1 MSSSAERQT
10 DGADAAEREATLDVV
25 LGTLRRRR
33 VCRSYTSQPV
43 GERELKLLLEAA
55 RWAPSA
61 GNRRINKFLVV
72 RDAEKIKLVR
82 QVAPGMLGVPTALI
96 VICTDRRRADEEGVK
111 LDQDERNT
119 WIDVGAAAQNVM
131 LAAEALGLG
140 SCPLTSFSL
149 EGVRVILELPDHLVP
164 DYVVQLGHRA
174 PAPRQPVSPTR
185 RRITVE
191 DLSYWERVAHDI

>member
-1 MSSSAERQT
+1 MS
-10 DGADAAEREATLDVV
+10 GASRGTEVAVTTGREAADVV
-25 LGTLRRRR
+25 LATMRRRR
-33 VCRSYTSQPV
+33 VCRSFTSQPV
-43 GERELKLLLEAA
+43 GEHELRVLLEAA

-72 RDAEKIKLVR
+72 RDPEKIKLVR
-82 QVAPGMLGVPTALI
+82 QVAPGMLGLPTALI
-96 VICTDRRRADEEGVK
+96 VICTDTRRAAEEGVK

-131 LAAEALGLG
+131 LAAQNLGLG
-140 SCPLTSFSL
+140 SCPLTSFSV

-164 DYVVQLGHRA
+164 DYIVQLGHRA
-174 PAPRQPVSPTR
+174 QAPSPPASPTR

-191 DLSYWERVAHDI
+191 DLAYWERVPHDA

>member
-1 MSSSAERQT
+1 MSSAEPQVG
-10 DGADAAEREATLDVV
+10 GAAVAGRETATVDAV
-25 LGTLRRRR
+25 LGTMRRRR

-96 VICTDRRRADEEGVK
+96 VICTDRTRADEEGVK
-111 LDQDERNT
+111 LHQDQRNT
-119 WIDVGAAAQNVM
+119 WVDVGAAAQNVM

-140 SCPLTSFSL
+140 SCPLTSFSV
-149 EGVRVILELPDHLVP
+149 EGVRVILGLPDHLLP
-164 DYVVQLGHRA
+164 DFIVQLGQRTPSARA
-174 PAPRQPVSPTR
+174 PANPTR

-191 DLSYWERVAHDI
+191 DMSYWETVTDDV